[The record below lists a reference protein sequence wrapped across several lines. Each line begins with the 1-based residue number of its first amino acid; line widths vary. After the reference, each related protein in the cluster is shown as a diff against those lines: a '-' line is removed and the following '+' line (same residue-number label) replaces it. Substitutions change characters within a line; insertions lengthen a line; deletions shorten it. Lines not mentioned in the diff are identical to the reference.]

1 MPTQDA
7 LAKYD
12 LLIARHR
19 GLIIKVCQIYC
30 HRDMELARDL
40 YQDIALKLWTEM
52 DHFRGESSEA
62 TWLWHIAVNTAIDKL
77 RHEGAG
83 PGVVLTSNPPEPTT
97 YDHPQ
102 QIDDLYEA
110 IAHLPADDQLL
121 VSYRLDGY
129 SYCDIACFTNQSEG
143 SLRVRYSRIIKQ
155 LKTMLNHK

>member
-12 LLIARHR
+12 QLIARHR

-30 HRDMELARDL
+30 HRDMEQARDL

-52 DHFRGESSEA
+52 NHFRGESSEA
-62 TWLWHIAVNTAIDKL
+62 TWLWHIAVNTAIDRL
-77 RHEGAG
+77 RHEEAG
-83 PGVVLTSNPPEPTT
+83 SGIVYTSNPPEVTAHE
-97 YDHPQ
+97 HPQ
-102 QIDDLYEA
+102 RIDDLYEA

-129 SYCDIACFTNQSEG
+129 SYRDIAGLTKQSEG

-155 LKTMLNHK
+155 LKTMLNNK

>member
-12 LLIARHR
+12 QLIARHR

-62 TWLWHIAVNTAIDKL
+62 TWLWHVAVNTAIDQIRERDYPEVL
-77 RHEGAG
+77 R
-83 PGVVLTSNPPEPTT
+83 PFSDN
-97 YDHPQ
+97 
-102 QIDDLYEA
+102 I
-110 IAHLPADDQLL
+110 LL
-121 VSYRLDGY
+121 VGVSYDKDTKRHT
-129 SYCDIACFTNQSEG
+129 CKIEQVTKE
-143 SLRVRYSRIIKQ
+143 
-155 LKTMLNHK
+155 

>member
-30 HRDMELARDL
+30 HRDLEQARDL

-52 DHFRGESSEA
+52 ENFKGDSSES
-62 TWLWHIAVNTAIDKL
+62 TWLWRIAVNTAIDRL
-77 RHEGAG
+77 RHEGSA
-83 PGVVLTSNPPEPTT
+83 PGVVLTCTPPEAVADE
-97 YDHPQ
+97 YPQ
-102 QIDDLYEA
+102 RIDDLYEA

-121 VSYRLDGY
+121 ITYRLDGY
-129 SYCDIACFTNQSEG
+129 NYHDIANFTNQSEG
-143 SLRVRYSRIIKQ
+143 SLRVKYSRIIKQ